1 MHCYFWLFIY
11 FLSIHAIKEFCED
24 GVRVQL
30 NKMERTD
37 TGMDYEISVF
47 YPDGVSF
54 HPKTRAIVANGKIIR
69 VDPLDPSTIEKFIEE
84 KDL

>member
-1 MHCYFWLFIY
+1 MFFLPFYIY
-11 FLSIHAIKEFCED
+11 FSIHAIKEFCED

-30 NKMERTD
+30 NKIERTD

-54 HPKTRAIVANGKIIR
+54 HPKTRATVANGKIIR
-69 VDPLDPSTIEKFIEE
+69 VDPLDPSTIEKLIEE

>member
-1 MHCYFWLFIY
+1 M
-11 FLSIHAIKEFCED
+11 
-24 GVRVQL
+24 QL
-30 NKMERTD
+30 NKLERTE

-54 HPKTRAIVANGKIIR
+54 HPKTRATVAANGKIIQ
-69 VDPLDPSTIEKFIEE
+69 VDPLDPSVIEKLIEV